1 MTQAAATDRLAAIIL
16 AAGKGTRMKSATP
29 KVLHKVAGLPM
40 LGHAVKALDGLGLE
54 RLVLV
59 LAADQD
65 KVAEAAK
72 DWVKDPSIVASAVQD
87 PPKGTGHAV
96 MAAMPALDGVTG
108 DVIVAFGDTPL
119 VRSETYEA
127 LLAPRR
133 AGADIVV
140 SGFRATGPHMYGR
153 LVLDGAGALQ
163 RIVEHKDATEEERAI
178 DLCNGG
184 IMLIAGDHL
193 AKLLSMLSDD
203 NAQGEFYLT
212 DMVEHA
218 KSLGLTCAVAE
229 GNAEDVLGVNSRV
242 ELAGVEAIMQDRLRH
257 RAMVNGAT
265 LSDPASTYFSWD
277 TLLGQDVEV
286 GPHVTFGLDVKVA
299 DNVTIHAYSHLEGCI
314 VHDGAQVGPYAR
326 LRPGAELME
335 GAKVGNF
342 VELKKTR
349 LGAGAKANHLAYLGD
364 ADIGPD
370 ANVGA
375 GTITCNYDGFDK
387 FSTTIGARAFIGS
400 NSTLVAPVTIE
411 DDGFTGAGST
421 ITKKVEA
428 GALGV
433 GRGKQSNIAGW
444 VARFRSQK
452 AKKADKKKT

>member
-1 MTQAAATDRLAAIIL
+1 MTQAAPAQKLAAIIL

-29 KVLHKVAGLPM
+29 KVLHKVAGLAM

-54 RLVLV
+54 KLVLV
-59 LAADQD
+59 LAPDQD
-65 KVAEAAK
+65 NVADAAR
-72 DWVKDPSIVASAVQD
+72 DWVQNPSIVAHAVQD

-119 VRSETYEA
+119 VRPETYEA

-140 SGFRATGPHMYGR
+140 SGFRAKGPHMYGR
-153 LVLDGAGALQ
+153 LVLDDKGDLA
-163 RIVEHKDATEEERAI
+163 RIVEHKDASEEERAI

-184 IMLIAGDHL
+184 IMLIAGNHL
-193 AKLLSMLSDD
+193 ADLLAMLSDD
-203 NAQGEFYLT
+203 NAQGEYYLT
-212 DMVEHA
+212 DLIGHA
-218 KSLGLTCAVAE
+218 RSKGLTCAVAE

-242 ELAGVEAIMQDRLRH
+242 ELAGVEAIMQDRLRR
-257 RAMVNGAT
+257 RAMEGGAT
-265 LSDPASTYFSWD
+265 LADPPSTYFSWD
-277 TLLGQDVEV
+277 TKLGQDVEV
-286 GPHVTFGLDVKVA
+286 GPHVTFGLDVQVA

-314 VHDGAQVGPYAR
+314 VHEKAQIGPYAR
-326 LRPGAELME
+326 LRPGAELMA
-335 GAKVGNF
+335 GSKVGNF

-349 LGAGAKANHLAYLGD
+349 LGPGAKANHLAYLGD
-364 ADIGPD
+364 ADIGAE

-375 GTITCNYDGFDK
+375 GTITCNYDGYDK
-387 FSTTIGARAFIGS
+387 FPTKIGARAFVGS

-411 DDGFTGAGST
+411 DDAFTGAGST
-421 ITKKVEA
+421 ITKTVDA

-433 GRGKQSNIAGW
+433 GRAKQSNIAGW
-444 VARFRSQK
+444 VARFRNQK
-452 AKKADKKKT
+452 KKAQDKKKT